1 VKRPGDRRIVSAFTQ
16 AGPGVTP
23 PAPGPAARRFRPLGA
38 SLPLP
43 ERAAALERRVRAF
56 QALARELADAELA
69 LDVADT
75 RAAEEEAEAAFW
87 TAISS
92 LYGLASANVNRRLR
106 A

>member
-1 VKRPGDRRIVSAFTQ
+1 MKRPGDRRIVSASTQ

-38 SLPLP
+38 ALPLP

-56 QALARELADAELA
+56 QTVARELADAELA
-69 LDVADT
+69 INQADT
-75 RAAEEEAEAAFW
+75 PEAERAALVAFSG
-87 TAISS
+87 TLSS
-92 LYGLASANVNRRLR
+92 LYGLASANLDRRRR